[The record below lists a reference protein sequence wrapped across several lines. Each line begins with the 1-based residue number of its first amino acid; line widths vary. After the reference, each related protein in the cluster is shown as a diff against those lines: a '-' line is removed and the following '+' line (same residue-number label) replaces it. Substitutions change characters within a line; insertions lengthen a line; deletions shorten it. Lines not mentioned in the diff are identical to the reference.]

1 MLDRIAFEENTERLK
16 IIIPLQR
23 QMVYW
28 STYTLLLVT
37 WIAGS
42 IWAAIQVGSFIAT
55 GNFGFE
61 GIFLIAYFVI
71 LALIAIFW
79 FYVGRMVWRQWQYHS
94 SNREILFF
102 HPDKLIVRRPLS
114 LLGITEAYDRKFV
127 SRFRFDERVR
137 SPAFNYGTYRV
148 PVGVTLDEE
157 TSRALVREINDRCF
171 GGARDDDDDDD
182 D

>member
-1 MLDRIAFEENTERLK
+1 MLDRIAFEENSERLK

-23 QMVYW
+23 QMPYW
-28 STYTLLLVT
+28 ITYTVLLLG

-42 IWAAIQVGSFIAT
+42 IWALIRLGQFIFS

-61 GIFLIAYFVI
+61 GLYLVAYFVI
-71 LALIAIFW
+71 LAIIGLFW

-102 HPDKLIVRRPLS
+102 HVDKIIVRRPLS
-114 LLGITEAYDRKFV
+114 LLGVTDAYDRQFV
-127 SRFRFDERVR
+127 SRFRFDERVK

-148 PVGVTLDEE
+148 PVGITLDEE
-157 TSRALVREINDRCF
+157 TARALVQEINDRCF
-171 GGARDDDDDDD
+171 GGASIDDDDDDD
-182 D
+182 